1 MSNGF
6 LLDTNVLSELMRNQ
20 PAVALLDWF
29 AQNAQSAMHTS
40 AITQAEILTG
50 VALLPAGQRRTAL
63 VTSAEQMFDQDFA
76 SHCLAFDTAAAKH
89 YAVLVAARTR
99 LGQPVSTEDAQIA
112 AIALAAGLTVA
123 TRNIKDFENIKGLTL
138 ANPWLNTTP
147 AAPH

>member
-29 AQNAQSAMHTS
+29 AQNAQTAMHTS
-40 AITQAEILTG
+40 AVTQAEILTG

-63 VTSAEQMFDQDFA
+63 ATSAEQMFDQDFA

-138 ANPWLNTTP
+138 VNPWLNTTP

>member
-29 AQNAQSAMHTS
+29 AQNAQSDMHTS
-40 AITQAEILTG
+40 AVTQAEILTG

-63 VTSAEQMFDQDFA
+63 ATSAEQMFEQDFA

-138 ANPWLNTTP
+138 VNPWLNTTP